1 MIIKKIIKDIRSK
14 KAKIGIIGLGYV
26 GLPLAILFAKKD
38 FRVIGFDTDKKKIQA
53 LNKKKSY
60 IDRISSSQVKQI
72 FKKGFCTYDFSHI
85 TECDCIIICV
95 PTPLKKNQ
103 PDLSFIKNTIT
114 SILKYLKK
122 EQLIILE
129 STSYPGT
136 TRELVVN
143 KVSKIFDIGKN
154 FYIGFSSERINPGIN
169 ENSLHQIPK
178 VISGSSKMCLKVISE
193 LYKKVFNK
201 VVLSNSLEI
210 AEFSKLLENIYRSV
224 NIGFMNEMKFIADK
238 MNLDIFEILKIAKTK
253 PYGFNA
259 FDPGPGVG
267 GHCIPIDPEYLYW
280 KSKKIGIEAKFIKL
294 SAQTNHNVTSFII
307 TKIKKLVKD
316 SYSNKKK
323 IKILILGVTYKK
335 NVDDLRE
342 SSGIKLI
349 KNLKKNNY
357 VIDFSDPYVAKK
369 ILVRDFKTNRLGI
382 NITPNKLK
390 TYDITIL
397 MTDHDK
403 FDYRMIYRYSKK
415 IIDCRG
421 KYPVD
426 HKVIRA

>member
-103 PDLSFIKNTIT
+103 PDLSFIKYTIT

-280 KSKKIGIEAKFIKL
+280 KSKKLGIEAKFIKL

>member
-1 MIIKKIIKDIRSK
+1 M
-14 KAKIGIIGLGYV
+14 
-26 GLPLAILFAKKD
+26 P
-38 FRVIGFDTDKKKIQA
+38 
-53 LNKKKSY
+53 
-60 IDRISSSQVKQI
+60 KQ
-72 FKKGFCTYDFSHI
+72 SH
-85 TECDCIIICV
+85 TV
-95 PTPLKKNQ
+95 
-103 PDLSFIKNTIT
+103 
-114 SILKYLKK
+114 
-122 EQLIILE
+122 
-129 STSYPGT
+129 
-136 TRELVVN
+136 
-143 KVSKIFDIGKN
+143 
-154 FYIGFSSERINPGIN
+154 
-169 ENSLHQIPK
+169 
-178 VISGSSKMCLKVISE
+178 
-193 LYKKVFNK
+193 
-201 VVLSNSLEI
+201 
-210 AEFSKLLENIYRSV
+210 
-224 NIGFMNEMKFIADK
+224 
-238 MNLDIFEILKIAKTK
+238 
-253 PYGFNA
+253 FNA

-342 SSGIKLI
+342 SSSIKLI
-349 KNLKKNNY
+349 KNLKKSNY

-369 ILVRDFKTNRLGI
+369 ILVRGFKTNRLGI